1 VERINRPVYSIY
13 RFIWQSLDWLYPPR
27 CGGCESAG
35 TRWCSKCQASVI
47 LVKDRICPRC
57 GNLQLHDHLCSDCS
71 QKLPAYSKLRSWG
84 VFDGQLREAIHRL
97 KYQQDIALG
106 DVFAQFLL
114 SFLQDLQWKVDIIV
128 PVPLSKMRLKDRGY
142 NQSALLARP
151 VALALGKP
159 YRPGALERWRNTP
172 SQVGPSKVERTFN
185 VEGAFKAV
193 DDLVQGK
200 IVLLI
205 DDVTTTGATIQAS
218 TISLMQAG
226 AQEVLGLTLA
236 RAVIKA

>member
-1 VERINRPVYSIY
+1 
-13 RFIWQSLDWLYPPR
+13 
-27 CGGCESAG
+27 
-35 TRWCSKCQASVI
+35 
-47 LVKDRICPRC
+47 
-57 GNLQLHDHLCSDCS
+57 
-71 QKLPAYSKLRSWG
+71 

-106 DVFAQFLL
+106 DVFAQYLL
-114 SFLQDLQWKVDIIV
+114 LFLQDLQWKVDIIV

-172 SQVGPSKVERTFN
+172 SQVGLSKIERTVN

-193 DDLVQGK
+193 DDIVKGK

-205 DDVTTTGATIQAS
+205 DDVTTTGATIQAGS
-218 TISLMQAG
+218 ISLMEAE